1 MNFPKD
7 FCLPSLFAFLI
18 FSSTRA
24 NTSFNNDY
32 HVTWGRDHVLLL
44 NQETQETEIQ
54 LSLDQISG
62 CVSHFIIFFHFFFQC
77 INPWF
82 KTESKFFYREVKE

>member
-7 FCLPSLFAFLI
+7 FCLSSLFAFLV

-24 NTSFNNDY
+24 SGPDNTSFNSYY

-44 NQETQETEIQ
+44 NQETEIQ

-62 CVSHFIIFFHFFFQC
+62 YVSHFVIFFLFFWPMHKSMVQD
-77 INPWF
+77 
-82 KTESKFFYREVKE
+82 SKKNLPGG